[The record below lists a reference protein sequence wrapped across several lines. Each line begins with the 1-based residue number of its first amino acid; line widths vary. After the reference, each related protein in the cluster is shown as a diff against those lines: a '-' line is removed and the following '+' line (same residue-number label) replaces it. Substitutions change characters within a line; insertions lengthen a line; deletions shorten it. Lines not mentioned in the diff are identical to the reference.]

1 MTETLGFVQFMPPK
15 LEFLQRQGWLDESH
29 RELLEELAAVMWNG
43 VTAKDM
49 CQLVY
54 SRALEA
60 YSTPKGLILIDT
72 MLHPSGR
79 ELFIYGMVGEDIL
92 KEAAKIITDLKKI
105 AAYKSCNKIGG
116 EGVPRGWLRAAPRL
130 GFLPVS
136 THYVM
141 ELDDGR

>member
-1 MTETLGFVQFMPPK
+1 MTDLVQFIPPK
-15 LEFLQRQGWLDESH
+15 LSFLRREAWLDESH
-29 RELLEELAAVMWNG
+29 RGLLKELEAVLWNG
-43 VTAKDM
+43 VTAEHM
-49 CQLVY
+49 MQLVY
-54 SRALEA
+54 ARTLEA
-60 YSTPKGLILIDT
+60 YSTPSGLILIDT

-92 KEAAKIITDLKKI
+92 KEATKIICDLKKI
-105 AAYKSCNKIGG
+105 AAYKCCNKIGG
-116 EGVPRGWLRAAPRL
+116 EGVPKGWLRAAPRL